1 MTKSILIGIFKR
13 EKEVSLDVLNNSLA
27 NFDSNSKIGE
37 VFVVNI
43 QFDAYDD
50 PRKKMYN
57 EVFPCVFEPKTKVS
71 VSSRSVD
78 QLLSTMR
85 TGKRGDVLK
94 FKSTEKTH
102 PTLLPKRRFPMFIN
116 HLYFLINWAGWKVT
130 NVHQYY
136 TFEQEPFKK
145 EYILGNQKSRQA
157 VVAKGDDVQANFW
170 KLLNNANFGF
180 DCRDHSQN
188 KSLSLIYDKLKEID
202 FISKYGTYNSDN
214 CFLNLDSQIE
224 NINRCYD
231 NAENLDENE
240 KPFAETLREE
250 EIESVKN

>member
-57 EVFPCVFEPKTKVS
+57 EVFPCVFEPKTKVP

-94 FKSTEKTH
+94 LKSTEKTH
-102 PTLLPKRRFPMFIN
+102 ATLLPKRRFPMFIN
-116 HLYFLINWAGWKVT
+116 HLYFL
-130 NVHQYY
+130 
-136 TFEQEPFKK
+136 
-145 EYILGNQKSRQA
+145 
-157 VVAKGDDVQANFW
+157 
-170 KLLNNANFGF
+170 
-180 DCRDHSQN
+180 
-188 KSLSLIYDKLKEID
+188 LIGQVGK
-202 FISKYGTYNSDN
+202 
-214 CFLNLDSQIE
+214 
-224 NINRCYD
+224 
-231 NAENLDENE
+231 
-240 KPFAETLREE
+240 
-250 EIESVKN
+250 